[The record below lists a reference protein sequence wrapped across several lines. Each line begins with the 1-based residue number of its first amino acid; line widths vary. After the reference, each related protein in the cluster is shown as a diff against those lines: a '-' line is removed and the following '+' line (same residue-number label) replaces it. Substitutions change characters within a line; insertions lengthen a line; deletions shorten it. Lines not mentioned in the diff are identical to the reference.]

1 MQSSSKMPSS
11 GILLV
16 DKPKGVTSHDV
27 VSFARGLLHTKRV
40 GHAGTLDPMATG
52 LLILGFGNA
61 TRLLNYLLGHNKTY
75 EAVIRLGEST
85 NTDDADGDVVSSADD
100 ENGIINF
107 ANIDEILK
115 ELRVVIAKNFTG
127 SIMQTPT
134 SFSAI
139 KVNGVRAYDLA
150 REGKDV
156 HLEPREIF
164 IYDFSLLDAHFS
176 VGVSGAKVIDV
187 RASVSCSSGT
197 YIRALARDLGRVLGV
212 GGHLVSLR
220 RTRIGDFSIEDSRV
234 LKLKSVI
241 RTFTDK
247 NGVVQSRAKAVLDD
261 SYYSQG
267 SCKSQAA
274 GDSLVSGDSP
284 SALPAS
290 SPLENTL
297 NQRLLSM
304 FESAKLTM
312 QTVEVSENQA
322 KDLRFGRKI
331 TISAI
336 SAKDATKD
344 ATKNAIAYVKATKD
358 EQNDVVAVLETA
370 EKSQAT
376 ASSSSTLFKS
386 QEKIEKIEKN
396 TNQIEAKPIVVF
408 VQS

>member
-1 MQSSSKMPSS
+1 MSSSQTSSS

-27 VSFARGLLHTKRV
+27 VSCARGLLHTKRV

-61 TRLLNYLLGHNKTY
+61 TRLLNYLLGHDKTY

-85 NTDDADGDVVSSADD
+85 NTDDADGDVVSSVDD
-100 ENGIINF
+100 ENSILNS
-107 ANIDEILK
+107 ANTDEILK
-115 ELRVVIAKNFTG
+115 ELRCVIAENFTG
-127 SIMQTPT
+127 HIMQTPT
-134 SFSAI
+134 AFSAI
-139 KVNGVRAYDLA
+139 KINGVRAYDLA

-156 HLEPREIF
+156 HLEPREVVIH
-164 IYDFSLLDAHFS
+164 DFSLLDARFN
-176 VGVSGAKVIDV
+176 VGVSGVKVVDV

-220 RTRIGDFSIEDSRV
+220 RTRIGEFSVEDDRV
-234 LKLKSVI
+234 LKLETRI

-247 NGVVQSRAKAVLDD
+247 NGVTQTRAKAVVSDRHD
-261 SYYSQG
+261 SVSNYFS
-267 SCKSQAA
+267 
-274 GDSLVSGDSP
+274 DSVSNSSVACDLSGDSSCRK
-284 SALPAS
+284 SAQKNYDLQ
-290 SPLENTL
+290 N
-297 NQRLLSM
+297 RVLSM

-312 QTVEVSENQA
+312 QTVEISENQA

-331 TISAI
+331 VIPAI
-336 SAKDATKD
+336 SE
-344 ATKNAIAYVKATKD
+344 KNIIAYVKAEKN

-370 EKSQAT
+370 EKSPAT
-376 ASSSSTLFKS
+376 AGGSSAFSKS
-386 QEKIEKIEKN
+386 QEKNEKN

>member
-1 MQSSSKMPSS
+1 MPSS

-156 HLEPREIF
+156 HLEPREVF

-241 RTFTDK
+241 RTFTNK
-247 NGVVQSRAKAVLDD
+247 NGVTQTRAKAVLDD

-267 SCKSQAA
+267 SCESQAA
-274 GDSLVSGDSP
+274 GDSP

-336 SAKDATKD
+336 SAKDATK
-344 ATKNAIAYVKATKD
+344 NAIAYVKAAKD
-358 EQNDVVAVLETA
+358 EQNDVVAVLQTA
-370 EKSQAT
+370 QKRQAT
-376 ASSSSTLFKS
+376 ADLSRTVSIS
-386 QEKIEKIEKN
+386 QAKITTTNEKIEKN